1 MCRGRGICCVMEIR
15 LNATV
20 TASYKFK
27 EILRKSCVVIH
38 LFLSTYIRF
47 LTGARIRAR
56 NSLLPPT
63 HLSIK
68 VGSHGPVLVQL
79 SLKFFVFDW
88 KSWRSHNRIF
98 PSSYYFGDEL
108 LRDTTI
114 LVLRIYAHFT
124 AAFSSSSGHHFVKIF
139 RRIERGKIKNWRLF
153 SNWMCSIFIQCT
165 KNVGNLLKI
174 GVHKSNCCLKSGLK
188 NNWTKK
194 LEMM

>member
-1 MCRGRGICCVMEIR
+1 MCCDSLISFNLYQVPDGRANSCKEHHEIIWS
-15 LNATV
+15 LATNSSV
-20 TASYKFK
+20 NKGWFTRSSFGPIVI
-27 EILRKSCVVIH
+27 EI
-38 LFLSTYIRF
+38 FLCLI
-47 LTGARIRAR
+47 G
-56 NSLLPPT
+56 
-63 HLSIK
+63 K
-68 VGSHGPVLVQL
+68 VGVHTIEFSHPVII
-79 SLKFFVFDW
+79 W
-88 KSWRSHNRIF
+88 C
-98 PSSYYFGDEL
+98 EL